1 MYQLISLFGLSVMVG
16 LAWLCSTD
24 RRRVSWSLVV
34 KGVALQV
41 AFAVLILKTNVGK
54 KVFDGAG
61 AAIQFVLDANRE
73 GTRFVFGAL
82 ARPEVFGEAMG
93 SVRDYGFVFFVQV
106 TGTIILVS
114 ALMSA
119 LYYIGVMQWVVWAMA
134 KVMQVVMGTSGS
146 ESLAAAANVFV
157 GQTEAPLV
165 IKPYLPRM
173 TQSEIMALMTG
184 GMATIAGGVM
194 AAYVDMLTRE
204 GFSGAAGHLL
214 AASVMSAPASLV
226 IAKIMVP
233 ELAQSETRGQ
243 VRMQT
248 EREGCNLLDA
258 ICTGAADGLKLALNV
273 MAMLMA
279 FIALVFLLNAAL
291 GKCGAWLATGLKYP
305 ATESWPIWI
314 ELENLSFD
322 RILGW
327 LCRPLALS
335 MGVSWEDSGHIGA
348 LLGKR
353 AILNEFVAYKDLAA
367 LLRDEAISVRSGV
380 IATYALCGFANF
392 SSIAIQIGGIGS
404 LAPSRR
410 ADLARFG
417 LRAMI
422 GGLLASFMTANIA
435 GALVN

>member
-1 MYQLISLFGLSVMVG
+1 MIG

-24 RRRVSWSLVV
+24 RWRVSWSLVA

-41 AFAVLILKTNVGK
+41 VFAVLILKTGPGK
-54 KVFDGAG
+54 QVFDGAG
-61 AAIQFVLDANRE
+61 SAIQFVLDANRE

-82 ARPEVFGEAMG
+82 ARPDVFGEAMG
-93 SVRDYGFVFFVQV
+93 NVRDYGFVFFVQV

-114 ALMSA
+114 ALMSG
-119 LYYIGVMQWVVWAMA
+119 LYYIGAMQWVVWAMA

-194 AAYVDMLTRE
+194 AAYVDMLTSE

-233 ELAQSETRGQ
+233 ELAESETRGQ
-243 VRMQT
+243 VRMRF

-258 ICTGAADGLKLALNV
+258 ICIGAGDGLKLALNV
-273 MAMLMA
+273 MAMLIA
-279 FIALVFLLNAAL
+279 FVALVFLLNAAL
-291 GKCGAWLATGLKYP
+291 GKFGAWLVYLLKDP
-305 ATESWPIWI
+305 ATESGSLWQ
-314 ELENLSFD
+314 ELQNLSFD
-322 RILGW
+322 GILGW
-327 LCRPLALS
+327 LCRPLALA
-335 MGVSWEDSGHIGA
+335 MGVSWGDSAFVGS

-367 LLRDEAISVRSGV
+367 LLRDEAISERSGV

-422 GGLLASFMTANIA
+422 GGMLASFMTANIA